1 MPNSIHNS
9 EVSIFNIAIDDPWN
23 YDWVEDLELRK
34 ILIRFNL
41 CLYYLF
47 GIEVIINTLQYKLPI
62 SPISPIAFPSF

>member
-9 EVSIFNIAIDDPWN
+9 EVSIFNIAVDDPWN
-23 YDWVEDLELRK
+23 YDSVEDLKLRE

-47 GIEVIINTLQYKLPI
+47 GMDNNHIIVQITD
-62 SPISPIAFPSF
+62 

>member
-9 EVSIFNIAIDDPWN
+9 EVSIFNIAVDDPWN
-23 YDWVEDLELRK
+23 YDWVEDFELRE

-47 GIEVIINTLQYKLPI
+47 GMDNNHIIVQITD
-62 SPISPIAFPSF
+62 